1 VGTASNSE
9 ITINGIQ
16 KLEFTQLSWEVPE
29 HMLGQKFIVMF
40 KAVNFTDIEN
50 VNQDRCLSLYIEVQY

>member
-1 VGTASNSE
+1 MATASNSE
-9 ITINGIQ
+9 IAINGIQ
-16 KLEFTQLSWEVPE
+16 KLEFIQLSWDVPD